1 MNYIGSN
8 GPSAL
13 EQYHM
18 LELVNVSHSGPILPI
33 SKQSCWSKLTG
44 STPKGLI
51 LKDVVSI
58 LTCFAS
64 FNCSHPTN
72 SSHTV
77 IRSAFR

>member
-51 LKDVVSI
+51 LKDVVGVH
-58 LTCFAS
+58 LNFS
-64 FNCSHPTN
+64 FFS
-72 SSHTV
+72 
-77 IRSAFR
+77 

>member
-51 LKDVVSI
+51 LKDVVSV
-58 LTCFAS
+58 LFSSPSPSKSVSTL
-64 FNCSHPTN
+64 SHPT
-72 SSHTV
+72 H
-77 IRSAFR
+77 FP